1 MCNIQKIAFQVHHY
15 QSVSSSSSSEI
26 TSSCTRVTISSN
38 IKYQIFEYHQI
49 SSGTMWW
56 ILTTC
61 THSWLRSYWCTRQ
74 VSPFK
79 KKSKENFQ
87 NQTKNCQIKTKSNS
101 GLTLPVYNV
110 LYEILT
116 EHVGQEIVYQK
127 HPEPE
132 PHFRLENP
140 SKSSSQI
147 SLSLSAP
154 QIIIFIK
161 SLSPI

>member
-1 MCNIQKIAFQVHHY
+1 MCNIQKIAFP
-15 QSVSSSSSSEI
+15 SSSLSI
-26 TSSCTRVTISSN
+26 CIIIIIIRDNIVMYQGHHI
-38 IKYQIFEYHQI
+38 IKYLNIIKYHQVRCDEP
-49 SSGTMWW
+49 SQPV
-56 ILTTC
+56 LTPGWEATGARD
-61 THSWLRSYWCTRQ
+61 RSRLLKRN
-74 VSPFK
+74 PK
-79 KKSKENFQ
+79 KIF
-87 NQTKNCQIKTKSNS
+87 KTKLKIVTLKPNPIQ